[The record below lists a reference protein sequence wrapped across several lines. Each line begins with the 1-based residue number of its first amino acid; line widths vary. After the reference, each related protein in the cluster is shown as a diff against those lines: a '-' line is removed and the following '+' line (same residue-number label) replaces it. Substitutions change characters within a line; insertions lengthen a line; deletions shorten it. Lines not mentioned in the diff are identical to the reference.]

1 MVRKKGRSRKGRSID
16 PGRNSS
22 PSSSSLSSPN
32 ETCYSFVRRA
42 IQKLAG
48 ARRVGVHRPWF
59 LESWTAC
66 AKETQ
71 QKRYVPEGCNCCDCM
86 ENVQDMPIE
95 LRRIDDD
102 DMPQRRQTFP
112 SSQLVNDISYLKS
125 KSMTNIKTVENNN
138 VVKSQ
143 SNAQSLCEETVV
155 EVEEP
160 SDTSEKV
167 VAKSTLTKPKLV
179 KQKRSICDEDAEEA
193 LDEPT
198 DMTKL
203 KLLPDIKTSLSKF
216 NRGGVLKQRSLNEEL
231 MSTERL
237 QEKERLRQNIQK
249 QASLNEELIY
259 HRSHAFDTFK
269 DSVFYVSTS
278 KRLQLIKTGFTN
290 KLKSS
295 TTNIEKVTGATLKN
309 GKWK

>member
-1 MVRKKGRSRKGRSID
+1 
-16 PGRNSS
+16 
-22 PSSSSLSSPN
+22 
-32 ETCYSFVRRA
+32 
-42 IQKLAG
+42 
-48 ARRVGVHRPWF
+48 
-59 LESWTAC
+59 
-66 AKETQ
+66 
-71 QKRYVPEGCNCCDCM
+71 
-86 ENVQDMPIE
+86 MPIE

-160 SDTSEKV
+160 IDKTEKV
-167 VAKSTLTKPKLV
+167 VVKSTLAKPKLV
-179 KQKRSICDEDAEEA
+179 KQKKSICDEDAEEA
-193 LDEPT
+193 LDQPT

-309 GKWK
+309 GKANYLKSYHLIYKSVFMLKKHCSISILL